1 MDRIR
6 RMARFL
12 VTPLAVAVGLVSLG
26 AAPSQAGLVTT
37 EEVVT
42 EEVAATDRARVK
54 AYLARQ
60 DVQSQLQKLGIKA
73 EEATERVDGLTD
85 AEVQRIAAK
94 LDERSAGSGAVGS
107 VVSAAVFVFIVLLI
121 TDIAGATD
129 VFPFVKK

>member
-1 MDRIR
+1 
-6 RMARFL
+6 MARFL
-12 VTPLAVAVGLVSLG
+12 VTPLAVAVCWVSLG

-73 EEATERVDGLTD
+73 EEATARVDGLTD

-94 LDERSAGSGAVGS
+94 LDERSAGSGVVGS
-107 VVSAAVFVFIVLLI
+107 VVGAAVFVFIVLLI